1 MLCGM
6 TFFDFFSVAALWF
19 AEKAEIKNKK
29 AQFSFY
35 RFSLNFQHCTAPG
48 GLRSCRTCGIVSFFH
63 LFCVWNLML
72 DGSVLYFHVIL

>member
-48 GLRSCRTCGIVSFFH
+48 GGCGHAGHAALSLFFT
-63 LFCVWNLML
+63 FFVF
-72 DGSVLYFHVIL
+72 GT